1 MKIIYLKE
9 IENCNTN
16 IAFLKEE
23 ANQIR
28 LSMIFFVFFLMK
40 TMEKIMCNGF

>member
-9 IENCNTN
+9 IENWNTN

-28 LSMIFFVFFLMK
+28 LSMIFFVFFFN
-40 TMEKIMCNGF
+40 ENNGKDYV